1 MKLPR
6 FRRRAGIAPAGPAVL
21 DWKVTV
27 EWSGPGTAPGSYTAS
42 GSTVFAPSTTRA
54 LMAGLILS
62 DAARSA
68 AADGRVTEA
77 TR

>member
-6 FRRRAGIAPAGPAVL
+6 FRRRAGDAPAGPAVL

-27 EWSGPGTAPGSYTAS
+27 EWSGPGTPPGSYTSA
-42 GSTVFAPSTTRA
+42 GSTVLAPSVTRS
-54 LMAGLILS
+54 LMTALILS